1 MKRAGTALCT
11 QVRMRRLKDYSA
23 VAFDVDGTLIDSNGA
38 HADAWARALTE
49 HGFPHE
55 PAAIRA
61 LIGMGSDKLLPRVAG
76 LEVESPQGQTILA
89 RKKELFNDRLPHLR
103 PTRGAR
109 ELVAFLRERGR
120 RLVVA
125 TSADDREMDSI
136 LEQAGVADLIPR
148 RTSSDDANRSKPDAD
163 IVRAA
168 LARAKAEPRDAVMI
182 GDTPYDIEAARR
194 AGVDTI
200 ALRSGGHWTDADL
213 SGAIGIFDDPHDLLT
228 RESPGIGWH

>member
-1 MKRAGTALCT
+1 
-11 QVRMRRLKDYSA
+11 MRRLAAFSA
-23 VAFDVDGTLIDSNGA
+23 IAFDVDGTLIDSNGA
-38 HADAWARALTE
+38 HANAWARALTE

-76 LEVESPQGQTILA
+76 LDVDSPRGQAILA
-89 RKKELFNDRLPHLR
+89 RKKALFDEQLPRLR

-109 ELVAFLRERGR
+109 ALVAFLRERGR
-120 RLVVA
+120 SLVVA
-125 TSADDREMDSI
+125 TSADEQEMDAI
-136 LEQAGVADLIPR
+136 LAQAGVADLIPR
-148 RTSSDDANRSKPDAD
+148 RTSSDDADRSKPDPD

-182 GDTPYDIEAARR
+182 GDTPYDVEAARR
-194 AGVDTI
+194 AGVDAI

-213 SGAIGIFDDPHDLLT
+213 SGAIAIYDDPQHLLT
-228 RESPGIGWH
+228 QESPGIDWH

>member
-1 MKRAGTALCT
+1 
-11 QVRMRRLKDYSA
+11 MRDLADFSTI
-23 VAFDVDGTLIDSNGA
+23 AFDVDGTLIDSNGA

-76 LEVESPQGQTILA
+76 LEVESARGQAILA
-89 RKKELFNDRLPHLR
+89 RKKALFDEQLPHLR

-109 ELVAFLRERGR
+109 SLVAFLLERGR

-125 TSADDREMDSI
+125 TSADDQEMDAI
-136 LEQAGVADLIPR
+136 LAQAGVADLIPR
-148 RTSSDDANRSKPDAD
+148 RTSSDDADRSKPDPD

-168 LARAKAEPRDAVMI
+168 LARAHSEPRDAVMI

-194 AGVDTI
+194 AGVDAI
-200 ALRSGGHWTDADL
+200 ALRCGGHWTDADL
-213 SGAIGIFDDPHDLLT
+213 SGAIAIFDDPQDLLT
-228 RESPGIGWH
+228 QESPGIDWH